1 LAVLLITFGK
11 SLLRRDLDV
20 KNRNSTAP
28 CTPDSTANAK
38 ERKGN
43 VNVKVSKDITNTN
56 TADRSAYTSDS
67 LRTEQLHSL
76 HLNKALS
83 RTIPP
88 AGPAHHKKGLQ
99 ASVLTALFSS

>member
-1 LAVLLITFGK
+1 VLLIAFGN
-11 SLLRRDLDV
+11 SLLKQELEAM
-20 KNRNSTAP
+20 NRNSTAP

-43 VNVKVSKDITNTN
+43 VNVKVNKDITNTN

-83 RTIPP
+83 QTIPP

-99 ASVLTALFSS
+99 A